1 MSILGLV
8 LVAVLVIVGGRWLH
22 QRLERQKPKNR
33 ERAELRELLLECNG
47 DDHLAQR
54 LIFLEM
60 QRDGDLNFEQAAKRA
75 RHRLKRDRN

>member
-8 LVAVLVIVGGRWLH
+8 LVAVLVIVGGRWAY
-22 QRLERQKPKNR
+22 QRLEAQKPKQR
-33 ERAELRELLLECNG
+33 ERRELRELLLECNG

-60 QRDGDLNFEQAAKRA
+60 QRDADLSFEQAAKRA
-75 RHRLKRDRN
+75 RTRLKRDRN